1 MLHSS
6 TQIIQ
11 VHPTTDLEGSGRT
24 SPTPVVAWQG
34 VPPLLKFVS
43 PDFFDLG
50 HWRNELL
57 YGGIVLCYFVFCSHP
72 NPASKQCRPQSST
85 CPNCGSQKG
94 YPQKNMISI
103 PFAYL
108 YLRKVW
114 LRSSPSRLLVEK
126 INR

>member
-57 YGGIVLCYFVFCSHP
+57 YGGIVLYYFVFLQP
-72 NPASKQCRPQSST
+72 
-85 CPNCGSQKG
+85 SQ
-94 YPQKNMISI
+94 PCLQTM
-103 PFAYL
+103 
-108 YLRKVW
+108 
-114 LRSSPSRLLVEK
+114 
-126 INR
+126 